1 MKATIKRLIGIAPRA
16 ACATALTM
24 AVVIAAA
31 APAAVAQWAGGDP
44 NALRRTPMMMSAYG
58 GGDLMAQP
66 TGPVPGAEPGDR
78 GGAGYGYPS
87 SGYYGYS
94 YPTST
99 YSSGYSSAPTTNTT
113 QTTSAPYLTARYYEP
128 GDGYRYPLYYNP
140 ATGGYV
146 YYPVR
151 R

>member
-1 MKATIKRLIGIAPRA
+1 MKRLIGIAPWG
-16 ACATALTM
+16 ACAMALTM

-31 APAAVAQWAGGDP
+31 APAAVAQGAGGDP
-44 NALRRTPMMMSAYG
+44 DALRRKPMMMSAYG
-58 GGDLMAQP
+58 GEDLMEEP
-66 TGPVPGAEPGDR
+66 TGPYVEPDGTR
-78 GGAGYGYPS
+78 IYGTSP

-94 YPTST
+94 YPYAT
-99 YSSGYSSAPTTNTT
+99 YSSGYSYAPTTNTT
-113 QTTSAPYLTARYYEP
+113 QTTSAPYLTSWYYEP

>member
-1 MKATIKRLIGIAPRA
+1 MKATMKRLIGIAPRA
-16 ACATALTM
+16 ARATALTM

-31 APAAVAQWAGGDP
+31 APAAVAQQAGDDP
-44 NALRRTPMMMSAYG
+44 DALRREPMMMSAYG
-58 GGDLMAQP
+58 GGALMAEP
-66 TGPVPGAEPGDR
+66 TGPYVEPDGTR
-78 GGAGYGYPS
+78 IYSGSSP

-94 YPTST
+94 YPYST

-113 QTTSAPYLTARYYEP
+113 QTTSAPYQTDRYYEP

>member
-1 MKATIKRLIGIAPRA
+1 MKRLIGVAPRGV
-16 ACATALTM
+16 CTTALTM

-31 APAAVAQWAGGDP
+31 APAAVAQGAGGDP
-44 NALRRTPMMMSAYG
+44 DALRSRPMVMSAYG
-58 GGDLMAQP
+58 GGSLM
-66 TGPVPGAEPGDR
+66 AEPGGPYVEPDGSR
-78 GGAGYGYPS
+78 IYGYPS
-87 SGYYGYS
+87 SGYYGSS

-99 YSSGYSSAPTTNTT
+99 YSSGYSYAPTTNTT
-113 QTTSAPYLTARYYEP
+113 QTTSAPSLTGRYYEP

>member
-1 MKATIKRLIGIAPRA
+1 
-16 ACATALTM
+16 M

-44 NALRRTPMMMSAYG
+44 NALRRKPMTMSAYG
-58 GGDLMAQP
+58 GEDLMEQP
-66 TGPVPGAEPGDR
+66 TGPYVEPDGTR
-78 GGAGYGYPS
+78 IYGYPS
-87 SGYYGYS
+87 SGYYGSS

-99 YSSGYSSAPTTNTT
+99 YSSGYSSAPTRYTT
-113 QTTSAPYLTARYYEP
+113 QTTSAPSLTGRYYEP

-140 ATGGYV
+140 ATAGYV

>member
-1 MKATIKRLIGIAPRA
+1 MARGTSGPEGTIGRGF
-16 ACATALTM
+16 
-24 AVVIAAA
+24 
-31 APAAVAQWAGGDP
+31 AGGG
-44 NALRRTPMMMSAYG
+44 N
-58 GGDLMAQP
+58 LMARP
-66 TGPVPGAEPGDR
+66 TSPAPDGG

-87 SGYYGYS
+87 SGLYGYS

-99 YSSGYSSAPTTNTT
+99 YSSGYSYAPTTNTT

-146 YYPVR
+146 YYPVQR
-151 R
+151 

>member
-1 MKATIKRLIGIAPRA
+1 
-16 ACATALTM
+16 M

-44 NALRRTPMMMSAYG
+44 DALRRKPMTMSAYG
-58 GGDLMAQP
+58 GGDLMAEP
-66 TGPVPGAEPGDR
+66 TGPEPGDG

-94 YPTST
+94 YPRST
-99 YSSGYSSAPTTNTT
+99 YSSGYSYAPTTNTT
-113 QTTSAPYLTARYYEP
+113 QTTSAPYQTDRYYEP
-128 GDGYRYPLYYNP
+128 GDGYRYPRYYNP
-140 ATGGYV
+140 ATGGYF

-151 R
+151 P

>member
-1 MKATIKRLIGIAPRA
+1 MKHLIGIAPRG
-16 ACATALTM
+16 ACATALTL

-31 APAAVAQWAGGDP
+31 APAAVAQGAGGGARGTSGP
-44 NALRRTPMMMSAYG
+44 EGTIGRGFAG
-58 GGDLMAQP
+58 GGSHMARP
-66 TGPVPGAEPGDR
+66 TGPAPGGG

-87 SGYYGYS
+87 SGYYGYE
-94 YPTST
+94 YPYAT
-99 YSSGYSSAPTTNTT
+99 YSSGYSYAPTTNTT
-113 QTTSAPYLTARYYEP
+113 QATSAPYLTGRYYEP